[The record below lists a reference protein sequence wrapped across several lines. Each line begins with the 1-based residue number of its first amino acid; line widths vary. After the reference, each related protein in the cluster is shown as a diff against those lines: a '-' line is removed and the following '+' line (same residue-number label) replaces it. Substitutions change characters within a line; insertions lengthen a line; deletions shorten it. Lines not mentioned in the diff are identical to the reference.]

1 MDFSVSVIPLVV
13 GALFSVILGALWYS
27 PVLFAKPWMKEA
39 GITAE
44 YIEVSKG
51 KMGKVYI
58 FTTIMAFVTSY
69 VIGFVIVNFG
79 ITEVINALLVGL
91 IIWIGTNIPP
101 IIKNWGFEDRTIKL
115 GVINHGYD
123 LVIYLVVAVLFVLF

>member
-1 MDFSVSVIPLVV
+1 MNFSVSLLPWIIGAVINMV
-13 GALFSVILGALWYS
+13 LGALWYS

-39 GITAE
+39 GVTAE

-58 FTTIMAFVTSY
+58 FTTITAFVTSY
-69 VIGFVIVNFG
+69 AIGFLIVNTG
-79 ITEVINALLVGL
+79 AMTVVDGL
-91 IIWIGTNIPP
+91 IIALIVWIGTNVPP

-115 GVINHGYD
+115 GIINHGYD
-123 LVIYLVVAVLFVLF
+123 LVVYLLVGLLFVLF